1 MEQQCVD
8 MSQPMLTIPNDPTT
22 AGVPNPHQGV
32 SKKAARSKK
41 MAKHAESSVPIEEA
55 LKTELTTNNMKT
67 PISVLQELLSRRGI
81 TPQYDLIQ
89 VEGAVHEPTFR
100 YRVSYKDKDAM
111 GTGKSKKEAKHAA
124 AKALIE
130 KLTGSTFNDYPGAYI
145 ADEKPDNMK
154 TPISVLQELLSR
166 RGITPQYD
174 LIQVEGT
181 VHEPA
186 FRYRVSYQDKDA
198 MGTGK
203 SKKEAK
209 QAAARALIEKLMGS
223 VYYDQHDRTILN
235 GLKHDAANVQS
246 IGNSRVTTNE
256 EESTGNPIGWL
267 QEMCMARRWPPPTY
281 ETETEKG
288 LPHERQFTIACVV
301 LKFREVGEGKSKKV
315 AKRQAAQKMWQRL
328 QDQPWEPS
336 QLDEDGNEEIHRYQ
350 GVKDGCTPTLTTSQS
365 QKVSQFHKALKS
377 RTGENLQQ
385 LQSLNMHDR
394 EQHFVD
400 ILDEIAKE
408 QRFEVTYVDIDEKS
422 FNGKYQCLVQL
433 STMPVAVCYGSGIT
447 VPEAHARAAQHSL
460 EYLRIMTKC

>member
-1 MEQQCVD
+1 MEQQCLD
-8 MSQPMLTIPNDPTT
+8 MSQPMLTIPNDPPV
-22 AGVPNPHQGV
+22 GVPNPHQGG
-32 SKKAARSKK
+32 SKKGGRNKK
-41 MAKHAESSVPIEEA
+41 SAKNAECSVPIEEA

-130 KLTGSTFNDYPGAYI
+130 KLTGSTFNDYPGATN
-145 ADEKPDNMK
+145 NMK

-235 GLKHDAANVQS
+235 GLKPDATSVQT
-246 IGNSRVTTNE
+246 ITNSATINE
-256 EESTGNPIGWL
+256 EEPTGNPIGWL

-328 QDQPWEPS
+328 QDQPMEPN
-336 QLDEDGNEEIHRYQ
+336 QLLDEDGNEEVNLHRYA
-350 GVKDGCTPTLTTSQS
+350 GLKDVCTPTLTTNQS
-365 QKVSQFHKALKS
+365 QKVSQYHKMLKS
-377 RTGENLQQ
+377 RTGENLQE
-385 LQSLNMHDR
+385 LQYLNIYDPD
-394 EQHFVD
+394 QDCID
-400 ILDEIAKE
+400 ILAIIAKE
-408 QRFEVTYVDIDEKS
+408 QRFEVTYVNIDEKS
-422 FNGKYQCLVQL
+422 LSDEFQCLVQL
-433 STMPVAVCYGSGIT
+433 STMPVAVCYGSGLTIQ
-447 VPEAHARAAQHSL
+447 EANMRAAQNSL
-460 EYLRIMTKC
+460 EYLKILTKC

>member
-1 MEQQCVD
+1 MEQHCLD
-8 MSQPMLTIPNDPTT
+8 MSQPILSISNDP
-22 AGVPNPHQGV
+22 PLCISNPHQDFP
-32 SKKAARSKK
+32 KKATRNKK
-41 MAKHAESSVPIEEA
+41 MGKATERYLSIEEA
-55 LKTELTTNNMKT
+55 LKTELENGTTN
-67 PISVLQELLSRRGI
+67 
-81 TPQYDLIQ
+81 
-89 VEGAVHEPTFR
+89 
-100 YRVSYKDKDAM
+100 
-111 GTGKSKKEAKHAA
+111 
-124 AKALIE
+124 
-130 KLTGSTFNDYPGAYI
+130 
-145 ADEKPDNMK
+145 NMK

-235 GLKHDAANVQS
+235 GLKPDATSVQT
-246 IGNSRVTTNE
+246 ITNSATINE
-256 EESTGNPIGWL
+256 EEPTGNPIGWL

-328 QDQPWEPS
+328 QDQPMEPN
-336 QLDEDGNEEIHRYQ
+336 QLLDEDGNEEVNLHRYA
-350 GVKDGCTPTLTTSQS
+350 GLKDVCTPTLTTNQS
-365 QKVSQFHKALKS
+365 QKVSQYHKMLKS
-377 RTGENLQQ
+377 RTGENLQE
-385 LQSLNMHDR
+385 LQYLNIYDPD
-394 EQHFVD
+394 QDCID
-400 ILDEIAKE
+400 ILAIIAKE
-408 QRFEVTYVDIDEKS
+408 QRFEVTYVNIDEKS
-422 FNGKYQCLVQL
+422 LSDEFQCLVQL
-433 STMPVAVCYGSGIT
+433 STMPVAVCYGSGLTIQ
-447 VPEAHARAAQHSL
+447 EANMRAAQNSL
-460 EYLRIMTKC
+460 EYLKILTKC